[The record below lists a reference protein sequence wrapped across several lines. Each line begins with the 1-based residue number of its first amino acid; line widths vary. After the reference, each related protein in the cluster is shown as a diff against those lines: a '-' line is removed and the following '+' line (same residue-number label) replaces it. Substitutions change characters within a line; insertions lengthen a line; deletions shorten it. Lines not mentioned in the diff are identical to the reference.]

1 MRNLAGQESI
11 ELPKSILSILRMDEQ
26 ILWYGKPV
34 FGSFVLHL
42 GNMWGFVFVGFIIIM
57 GIMGAFSAIPLVGMP
72 YGFGFIVMLQIIVG
86 LSLLMGP
93 IIRNALAYN
102 NTLYLITDR
111 RILIQTGAIGIDTRI
126 VEFDKIQE
134 IYVTIDFM
142 DKIFGTGSIRIS
154 TAAGWPEQAY
164 VPTLIALNNP
174 YQIHSI
180 LQNAI
185 EKRRR

>member
-1 MRNLAGQESI
+1 MAGQGNVD
-11 ELPKSILSILRMDEQ
+11 ELPKSIPGILRRDEQ

-42 GNMWGFVFVGFIIIM
+42 GNMWGFVFVGSIIIA
-57 GIMGAFSAIPLVGMP
+57 GIIGAFSVVPPATMP
-72 YGFGFIVMLQIIVG
+72 YGFGFIVALQIIVG
-86 LSLLMGP
+86 LLMLFGP
-93 IIRNALAYN
+93 IVRNILAYN

-111 RILIQTGAIGIDTRI
+111 RVLIQTGAIGIDTRI
-126 VEFDKIQE
+126 IEFDRIQE
-134 IYVTIDFM
+134 IYVTIDFV

-164 VPTLIALNNP
+164 VPTLTALNNP

-185 EKRRR
+185 ERRGR